1 MSRKIFIRLT
11 KKVSF
16 LQILPVI
23 TPFHKRQE
31 LYLTVIPFFLSF
43 LNDGSL
49 TLLLLFKKSPFHP
62 CSSPHPDTLQT
73 AFTTFSISFPFLH
86 LFHSTSQPLYLPMDI
101 HRSICSLL
109 IAEWYAAPSRVLLR
123 PMAMT
128 CPVWALDSRASSFS
142 YLSLNC
148 SYSVFLIDDFSGRS
162 ESHLL
167 FPSQS

>member
-101 HRSICSLL
+101 HCSTMLPAYSGMICSPF
-109 IAEWYAAPSRVLLR
+109 ACPSTSDG
-123 PMAMT
+123 PDG
-128 CPVWALDSRASSFS
+128 PS
-142 YLSLNC
+142 LS
-148 SYSVFLIDDFSGRS
+148 VGQPGI
-162 ESHLL
+162 LL
-167 FPSQS
+167 FVSVTKLFLFRLPNR